1 MTITDIV
8 IEPEEVQNA
17 KPKRRLAKARIVID
31 GSLKI
36 NDIQI
41 LKNNKRMFVEF
52 PCPQGNSSNPYII
65 PLNRSIRAYIEGEII
80 GKYLSERLR
89 DDVWMTWIILFIA
102 GILTIY
108 HIY

>member
-17 KPKRRLAKARIVID
+17 KPKRRLAKAHIVID
-31 GSLKI
+31 GILRI

-52 PCPQGNSSNPYII
+52 PCHQGNSSSPYII
-65 PLNRSIRAYIEGEII
+65 PLNRSIRAYIEREII
-80 GKYLSERLR
+80 GKYLSERKWHN
-89 DDVWMTWIILFIA
+89 DMS
-102 GILTIY
+102 
-108 HIY
+108 

>member
-1 MTITDIV
+1 MIMEVQKMTITDIV
-8 IEPEEVQNA
+8 IEPEETGTN
-17 KPKRRLAKARIVID
+17 PKRRLAKARIVID

-89 DDVWMTWIILFIA
+89 DDV
-102 GILTIY
+102 
-108 HIY
+108 

>member
-8 IEPEEVQNA
+8 IEPEETIT
-17 KPKRRLAKARIVID
+17 KPRRRLAKAHIVID
-31 GSLKI
+31 GILRI

-65 PLNRSIRAYIEGEII
+65 PLNRSIRAYIEREII
-80 GKYLSERLR
+80 GKYLSERQKGN
-89 DDVWMTWIILFIA
+89 M
-102 GILTIY
+102 
-108 HIY
+108 

>member
-1 MTITDIV
+1 MIMEVRKMTITDIV
-8 IEPEEVQNA
+8 IEPEDVQNA

-65 PLNRSIRAYIEGEII
+65 PLNRSIRAYIEREII
-80 GKYLSERLR
+80 GKYLSERKLHN
-89 DDVWMTWIILFIA
+89 DMS
-102 GILTIY
+102 
-108 HIY
+108 